1 MLDFQIP
8 NMTCGHCVKAVTQ
21 AVQAA
26 DPAATVQADLA
37 THRVTVVTTAPREA
51 VVAQLAEAGYQPA

>member
-1 MLDFQIP
+1 MLTFQIP

-21 AVQAA
+21 AVHAV
-26 DPAATVQADLA
+26 DPAATVQTDLA
-37 THRVTVVTTAPREA
+37 SHEVKVETTASRES

>member
-1 MLDFQIP
+1 MLSFQIP

-21 AVQAA
+21 AVHAA
-26 DPAATVQADLA
+26 DPAATVQTDLT
-37 THRVTVVTTAPREA
+37 THEVKVETTASRES

>member
-1 MLDFQIP
+1 MLSFQIP

-21 AVQAA
+21 AVHAA

-37 THRVTVVTTAPREA
+37 THEVKVETTASRES

>member
-1 MLDFQIP
+1 MHSFQIP

-26 DPAATVQADLA
+26 DPAASVQADLA
-37 THRVTVVTTAPREA
+37 THQIQVETTASREA

>member
-1 MLDFQIP
+1 MLTFQIP

-21 AVQAA
+21 AVHAV
-26 DPAATVQADLA
+26 DPAATVQTDLA
-37 THRVTVVTTAPREA
+37 THEVKVETTASRES

>member
-1 MLDFQIP
+1 MLSFQIP

-21 AVQAA
+21 AVHAV
-26 DPAATVQADLA
+26 DPAATVQTDLA
-37 THRVTVVTTAPREA
+37 SHEVKVETTASRES

>member
-1 MLDFQIP
+1 MLSFQIP

-21 AVQAA
+21 AVHAA
-26 DPAATVQADLA
+26 DPAATVQTDLA
-37 THRVTVVTTAPREA
+37 SHEVKVETTASRES

>member
-1 MLDFQIP
+1 MLTFQIP

-21 AVQAA
+21 AVHA
-26 DPAATVQADLA
+26 ADLA
-37 THRVTVVTTAPREA
+37 THEVKVETTASRES

>member
-1 MLDFQIP
+1 MLTFQIP

-21 AVQAA
+21 AVHAA

-37 THRVTVVTTAPREA
+37 THEVKVETTASRES